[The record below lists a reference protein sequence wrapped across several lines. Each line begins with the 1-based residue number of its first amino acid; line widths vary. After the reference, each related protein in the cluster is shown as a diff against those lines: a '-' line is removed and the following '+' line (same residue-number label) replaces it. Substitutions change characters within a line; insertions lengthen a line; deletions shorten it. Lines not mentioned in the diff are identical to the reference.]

1 MVAGCIDRFLQPRK
15 GLKTGSVVFPI
26 HGLRP
31 WLFMGIAPSG
41 HVPRNTTP
49 YLGKGAL
56 GTAFLKLGCRF
67 NVLSAPLLDPV
78 GVLRRRLKLVRGF
91 QSLRGI

>member
-41 HVPRNTTP
+41 HARRNPTP
-49 YLGKGAL
+49 YLGKGELRGKVYGHAL
-56 GTAFLKLGCRF
+56 IMG
-67 NVLSAPLLDPV
+67 
-78 GVLRRRLKLVRGF
+78 KLVTGAL
-91 QSLRGI
+91 SCAI

>member
-15 GLKTGSVVFPI
+15 GLKTGLVVFPI

-41 HVPRNTTP
+41 HVRRNPTP
-49 YLGKGAL
+49 YLGKGELSEPFSKYGGAL
-56 GTAFLKLGCRF
+56 KRDEAPRFLET
-67 NVLSAPLLDPV
+67 SALDTV
-78 GVLRRRLKLVRGF
+78 GSKRDKFLF
-91 QSLRGI
+91 